1 MPQLTTALLNELI
14 TIEGLSGS
22 GVDDR
27 GLSNE
32 TWSAS
37 ASNVQ
42 ARVVDSSNITETQN
56 DGIISNVERKTVVI
70 PAGTS
75 VSVRNRV
82 KIGTDYYN
90 IIKVEDV
97 KDRSGNVFYK
107 RITIS
112 SGF

>member
-1 MPQLTTALLNELI
+1 M
-14 TIEGLSGS
+14 G
-22 GVDDR
+22 
-27 GLSNE
+27 
-32 TWSAS
+32 
-37 ASNVQ
+37 
-42 ARVVDSSNITETQN
+42 
-56 DGIISNVERKTVVI
+56 KTVVI